1 MLIILQLVTN
11 YWTNLKNV
19 NLMVALEEKLDIY
32 QEDDEQ
38 LSP

>member
-1 MLIILQLVTN
+1 MN
-11 YWTNLKNV
+11 YWTNKRNV

-38 LSP
+38 ISP